1 LGLISHGAGHGFHGG
16 GNRGVCAG
24 AAVPAMLRG
33 DHTREL
39 SMATRPG
46 STRQAHVRCRFGRSA
61 VLPLIWV
68 LFQSAFLGPHVVGLR
83 FDGSVSLPMWDRHV
97 LLGIRL
103 SHWLVLIF

>member
-1 LGLISHGAGHGFHGG
+1 MISHGAGHGIHGG
-16 GNRGVCAG
+16 GDWGVCAG
-24 AAVPAMLRG
+24 AAVPAMLRS

-46 STRQAHVRCRFGRSA
+46 STRQAPVRGRVGRSA
-61 VLPLIWV
+61 LLPLIWF

-83 FDGSVSLPMWDRHV
+83 FDGPVSLPMWDSHV